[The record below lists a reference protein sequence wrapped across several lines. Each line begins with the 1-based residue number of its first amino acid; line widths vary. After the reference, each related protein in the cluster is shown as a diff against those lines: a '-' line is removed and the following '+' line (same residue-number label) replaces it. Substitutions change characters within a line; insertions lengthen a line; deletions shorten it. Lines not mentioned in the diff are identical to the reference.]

1 MTDRAQILWAVLGV
15 LLLGAI
21 GIILVLVRRR
31 RLRGKYGL
39 LWLLVAAA
47 LVPLATIPGAVD
59 WSARELGVYYSPTVI
74 LLAGLGLLTLLSM
87 HFSWEL
93 SRLEERSRTLAE
105 EVALLRSDL
114 ERAER
119 VTAAASQSVRLRETP
134 EPTTPPQPPDREAVD
149 PVERQTM
156 PPHVDGHAA
165 DSPIAAD

>member
-15 LLLGAI
+15 MLLGAI
-21 GIILVLVRRR
+21 GIILILVRRR

-47 LVPLATIPGAVD
+47 LVPLAVIPRAVD
-59 WSARELGVYYSPTVI
+59 WLAQELGVYYSPTVI

-119 VTAAASQSVRLRETP
+119 AQSSESVNIRERSA
-134 EPTTPPQPPDREAVD
+134 PTTPPQPPDREAAD
-149 PVERQTM
+149 PVEHQTA
-156 PPHVDGHAA
+156 PQHVDGHAA